1 MIGMAV
7 VFILAGFYVLGTLI
21 GFAIAQLC
29 TFNIWILY
37 WDGLKDVKKPEIPVN
52 EYKLAKKLLIFRSPI
67 IITVLES

>member
-1 MIGMAV
+1 MNGSCIHISR
-7 VFILAGFYVLGTLI
+7 ILCFKNLI